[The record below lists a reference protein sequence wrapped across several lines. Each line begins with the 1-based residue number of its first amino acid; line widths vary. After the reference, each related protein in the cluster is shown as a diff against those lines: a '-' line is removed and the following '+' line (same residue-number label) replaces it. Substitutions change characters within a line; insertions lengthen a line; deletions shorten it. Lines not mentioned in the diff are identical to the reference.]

1 MSSLSSPKFFI
12 LVIAVLTACAFAA
25 ATPAALAQSDTRF
38 AYPLSSSGGR
48 CSNQTLSG
56 SYGGTSEGA
65 LMPAPGVSLSFR
77 SLQIARFD
85 GKGNVTWGEHTV
97 IGGVLLEPGFGTTA
111 TGTYTV
117 NPDCT
122 GALVVDT
129 PNSPVPLNLGMVVV
143 KGGTEIHMVLDTD
156 AVLTVFTKVN

>member
-1 MSSLSSPKFFI
+1 MNQLSSPKFSI
-12 LVIAVLTACAFAA
+12 LAIAVLATCALAV
-25 ATPAALAQSDTRF
+25 ATPAAVAQSDNRF
-38 AYPLSSSGGR
+38 ANPLSSSSGR

-56 SYGGTSEGA
+56 SYGGVSEGA

-77 SLQIARFD
+77 ALEIARFD

-97 IGGVLLEPGFGTTA
+97 IDGVLLEPGFATTA

-117 NPDCT
+117 SPDCT

-143 KGGTEIHMVLDTD
+143 KGGTEIHTVLNTD